1 MLVKLK
7 DKFLASKILQ
17 ALAGLFAGFLFLY
30 YFSYPVYV
38 LIKWLTRTTTGEIH
52 PAVDLPFCL
61 GSVLSVLQVD
71 FLPSVLAGILC
82 RRLWKTKGWIAGSTL
97 YFLTIIFYLVVYLFI
112 PHNLQIKEY
121 NVSISLSILPFDS
134 QRIWLNLAL
143 LAGAVLGGELAEALE
158 GTLLVNFFFSLTL
171 QLICFHFIFLKTL
184 CFNLPLIN
192 YLPVVILAMLSET
205 LLPYWGSLSYISMV
219 ICYFFGIFFP
229 VHIRYYFNPLQHI
242 LNLVIAYGIAGIVG
256 SVVVIGIRFLFRKRQ
271 ISTP

>member
-17 ALAGLFAGFLFLY
+17 ALAGLFAGFLFLR
-30 YFSYPVYV
+30 YFSYPVYA
-38 LIKWLTRTTTGEIH
+38 LMKWVTLKSTGEIQS
-52 PAVDLPFCL
+52 AVDLPFCL
-61 GSVLSVLQVD
+61 GSVLSVLQVC

-97 YFLTIIFYLVVYLFI
+97 YFVTIIFYLVVYFFI

-121 NVSISLSILPFDS
+121 NASISLSILPFDS

-158 GTLLVNFFFSLTL
+158 GTLFINFFFSLTL
-171 QLICFHFIFLKTL
+171 QLIFFHFIFLKTL
-184 CFNLPLIN
+184 RFNALFIN
-192 YLPVVILAMLSET
+192 YLPVVILAMLAEA
-205 LLPYWGSLSYISMV
+205 LWPHWGSLSYISTV

-229 VHIRYYFNPLQHI
+229 VHIMHYFNPLQHT
-242 LNLVIAYGIAGIVG
+242 LYLVITYAAAGIIG
-256 SVVVIGIRFLFRKRQ
+256 GAVVIGLRFLVRRKR
-271 ISTP
+271 IP

>member
-1 MLVKLK
+1 
-7 DKFLASKILQ
+7 
-17 ALAGLFAGFLFLY
+17 
-30 YFSYPVYV
+30 
-38 LIKWLTRTTTGEIH
+38 
-52 PAVDLPFCL
+52 
-61 GSVLSVLQVD
+61 
-71 FLPSVLAGILC
+71 
-82 RRLWKTKGWIAGSTL
+82 
-97 YFLTIIFYLVVYLFI
+97 
-112 PHNLQIKEY
+112 
-121 NVSISLSILPFDS
+121 
-134 QRIWLNLAL
+134 
-143 LAGAVLGGELAEALE
+143 VLGGELAEALE

-184 CFNLPLIN
+184 RFNLPLIN
-192 YLPVVILAMLSET
+192 YLPVVILAMLSEA